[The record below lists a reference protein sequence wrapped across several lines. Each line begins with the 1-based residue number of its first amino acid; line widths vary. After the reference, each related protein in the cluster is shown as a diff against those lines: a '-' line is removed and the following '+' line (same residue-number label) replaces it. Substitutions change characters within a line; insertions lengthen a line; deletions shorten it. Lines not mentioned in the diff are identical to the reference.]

1 MKTGLFIISFL
12 LLTVAAFSQKYF
24 TKNGTVSFQAGTA
37 LEDID
42 ATNKSAASVFD
53 AATGQIEF
61 AVLIRGFE
69 LRRALMQE
77 HFNEN
82 YMESNKYP
90 KATFKGKISNL
101 QSISF
106 QKPGSYP
113 ATVSGVLEIH
123 GVKKQVTANGT
134 LQVSGTSVQALA
146 KFPVIINDYNIA
158 IPGIVRDKISQT
170 AVVTVNCT
178 YTPLH

>member
-12 LLTVAAFSQKYF
+12 LLSVAAFSQKYF

-42 ATNKSAASVFD
+42 ATNKSAASVLD

-61 AVLIRGFE
+61 AVLIKGFE
-69 LRRALMQE
+69 FRRALMQE

-90 KATFKGKISNL
+90 KAVFKGKITNL

-113 ATVSGVLEIH
+113 AAVSGVLEIH
-123 GVKKQVTANGT
+123 GVKN
-134 LQVSGTSVQALA
+134 
-146 KFPVIINDYNIA
+146 
-158 IPGIVRDKISQT
+158 R
-170 AVVTVNCT
+170 
-178 YTPLH
+178 